1 MGILDGLTPPI
12 PVRNCKTRAI
22 LESLDAKDRAI
33 LEAALSDFDTWSNG
47 TLARALNNRGIGIK
61 SDTLGI
67 HRRGGCSCSKT

>member
-1 MGILDGLTPPI
+1 MGVLDNFTPPV

-33 LEAALSDFDTWSNG
+33 LEAALADHETWTTG
-47 TLARALNNRGIGIK
+47 TLARALSQRGLDIK

-67 HRRGGCSCSKT
+67 HRRGQCSCSKT